1 MLLAVHQLL
10 RDNML
15 RNMCYNMQALALKA
29 EGNELYKARKFDEAI
44 EAYNKALELYDG
56 DVSFLTNR

>member
-1 MLLAVHQLL
+1 LLDYASLALL
-10 RDNML
+10 FL
-15 RNMCYNMQALALKA
+15 SQALALKA

-56 DVSFLTNR
+56 DVSFLTNRCASGCYV